1 MNSTKFLKRHIIF
14 LHPQDSQLNDLLQ
27 GVVMVTMLS
36 KEKEK
41 ELKEKHD
48 EIDALN
54 EKVEEKQEKITELD
68 TLVKEKEKEL
78 VSMEEKVRVV
88 EAKLREVEEES
99 RAKEADMYKVYDL
112 VNRLLG

>member
-1 MNSTKFLKRHIIF
+1 
-14 LHPQDSQLNDLLQ
+14 
-27 GVVMVTMLS
+27 MVTMLS

-68 TLVKEKEKEL
+68 TLVKEKEKLDSL
-78 VSMEEKVRVV
+78 VKKLAKTNLKLGVDADALKKDGTVYQILENSKKHDFMQVV
-88 EAKLREVEEES
+88 
-99 RAKEADMYKVYDL
+99 
-112 VNRLLG
+112 VNFPGLEFSPK